1 LEKFCTFRSAYP
13 RNRNWKRS
21 MSQPGQGG
29 KQGVARAVNGNGCT
43 CVKYETTPFRV
54 YSISYSVVK

>member
-1 LEKFCTFRSAYP
+1 
-13 RNRNWKRS
+13 

-29 KQGVARAVNGNGCT
+29 KQGLARAVNGNGCT
-43 CVKYETTPFRV
+43 CVKCETTPFRV